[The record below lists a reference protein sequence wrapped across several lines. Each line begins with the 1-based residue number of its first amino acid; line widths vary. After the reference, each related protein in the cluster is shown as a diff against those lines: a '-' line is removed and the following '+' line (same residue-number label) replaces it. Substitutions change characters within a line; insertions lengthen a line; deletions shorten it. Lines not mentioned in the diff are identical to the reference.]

1 VVKPADLA
9 GRADFRIGPLL
20 ISPPRRRVE
29 GPAGTAQVEPV
40 AMQVFLLL
48 LDAAGK
54 VVTRDDLFE
63 AGWGG
68 AVVGDDSLNRAINR
82 VRRIAAETG
91 PGLFEIETIPRTGY
105 RVTGDILDA
114 GGIDGGQNAGPP
126 RPAVSRRLML
136 GAAGAAGVAAIAGG
150 GFWSMRRSEA
160 DRRFNQL
167 VASAEQALL
176 FDERNRG
183 LRLMR
188 SAVDL
193 RPDDAAAL
201 GLLAYTLVGKTGG
214 SENPGET
221 LAADQYAREALKLDP
236 KEPFAR
242 LTQLSLQRSMLDLA
256 ATEDRLRNILASA
269 PHNVNVMRQLWD
281 LCQSA
286 GLSRRSAELNER
298 GLNLEPLT
306 PATNY
311 PRAQLLWILGR
322 NAEADRVIDR
332 AIELWPDHRWVRF
345 ARFMIYAYTDRPRAA
360 LAMLDSDKTAPQ
372 SFKPEAIALW
382 RISLTA
388 FDQRSSASIAA
399 ARAANLDA
407 ARRDPSLSSQAILTL
422 ASLDE
427 TDAAFEV
434 ANGLLVYRQAIA
446 RAPKSGHVEPTARST
461 AWRFTP
467 WLFTPPAAAMRADP
481 RFEELCQGTGL
492 TEYWAKRGVTPDYQL
507 GLT

>member
-20 ISPPRRRVE
+20 VSPSRRRVE

-48 LDAAGK
+48 LDAAGT

-68 AVVGDDSLNRAINR
+68 AIVGDDSLNRAINR
-82 VRRIAAETG
+82 VRRIAAEAG

-105 RVTGDILDA
+105 RLTGDILGDVDRSQSEA
-114 GGIDGGQNAGPP
+114 LP
-126 RPAVSRRLML
+126 RPVISRRLML
-136 GAAGAAGVAAIAGG
+136 GSASAAGVAAIAGA
-150 GFWSMRRSEA
+150 GFWSLRRAEA
-160 DRRFNQL
+160 DRRFDQL
-167 VASAEQALL
+167 IESGEQALL
-176 FDERNRG
+176 FDEREKG

-193 RPDDAAAL
+193 RPDNPAAL
-201 GLLAYTLVGKTGG
+201 GLLSYTFSGETGG
-214 SENPGET
+214 SASLGDPQ
-221 LAADQYAREALKLDP
+221 AADQYARAALKLDP
-236 KEPFAR
+236 NEPYAR
-242 LTQLSLQRSMLDLA
+242 LAQLSLQRSMLDVLA
-256 ATEDRLRNILASA
+256 SEDRLRQILASA
-269 PHNVNVMRQLWD
+269 PRNVSVMRQLWN
-281 LCQSA
+281 LYQSV
-286 GLSRRSAELNER
+286 GLSRRSSALIEQALR
-298 GLNLEPLT
+298 LEPLT

-332 AIELWPDHRWVRF
+332 AIGLWPDHRWVRF
-345 ARFMIYAYTDRPRAA
+345 ARFIIYTHTDRPRAA

-382 RISLTA
+382 RVSLTA
-388 FDQRSSASIAA
+388 FDQQSSATIAT

-407 ARRDPSLSSQAILTL
+407 ARRDPSLSSQAIMALATL
-422 ASLDE
+422 GE

-434 ANGLLVYRQAIA
+434 ANSLLVYRDAVA
-446 RAPKSGHVEPTARST
+446 RTPEGDRVEPVARST

-467 WLFTPPAAAMRADP
+467 WLFTPPVAALRADP
-481 RFEELCQGTGL
+481 RFEALCQGTGL
-492 TEYWAKRGVTPDYQL
+492 TDYWAKRRVKPDYQL
-507 GLT
+507 GIT